1 MSPRHPT
8 PREDSNADDPGL
20 PRWLRAVFSILTT
33 AALFAV
39 MEAGLALAGVRAL
52 YYADDPYVGFTSYIP
67 LFVETKGHD
76 QPAVMATA
84 LAKRQFFNHQEFLEE
99 KPEGVYRIFCLG
111 GSTTYGRPYSD
122 GTSFCGWLREL
133 LAAAD
138 PTRKWEVIN
147 CGGISYASYRVAV
160 LMEELVQYDPDLFI
174 VYSAHNEFLE
184 RRTYENILDKPPLIR
199 NLVAV
204 LARFRTYSAM
214 NRVLRPS
221 NPSDSKPSDPR
232 ETLPGE
238 VDALLDR
245 SVGPEDYTR
254 NDAIGAEVLKHYEF
268 NLTRMVKIARQ
279 AQAEVLFVAPASN
292 LRDMSPFKSENRDD
306 LLREAIDR
314 WQTLY
319 DRAAEALARSNLEE
333 ALRAARSALAIDDR
347 YAGLHYLHGR
357 ILESLENWEQA
368 QAAYIKA
375 RDEDVCPLRAL
386 SPIGNLVRVVSR
398 EEATMLVDFEQLA
411 THYAPHGIP
420 GKELFLDHAHP
431 TIEGNRLLAL
441 AIVDGLISGGI
452 VKPTASWNDDAI
464 TLITETVQQS
474 LDTEDHGRAL
484 RNLARILTWA
494 GKTEEARSIAQRAVE
509 MVPVDP
515 VAHYLLGMAAARLGD
530 AAEAILHYERAIAF
544 APDYAEAHYS
554 LGAALVERN
563 DLSKARRYLEGA
575 LDLQPEHVEARFN
588 LGLLNLKA
596 GNLTSAASDFRQ
608 VIALRPNHHQA
619 YHHLGRALLA
629 QEKIEEAKD
638 YFEQSLAIESKA
650 AETYNQMG
658 LALVREGAF
667 DDALTAFAKAL
678 DLEPDF
684 AEVYSNLGNLHL
696 SRQQLPQAIEA
707 FEQAIRLKPDYA
719 TAHYNLGVA
728 RSGMGE
734 IEAALEA
741 YQEALRYDPD
751 HAKTHNNLGSILARQ
766 GQLDKALSHFQKA
779 LEIRPDYEEARK
791 NSDLAR
797 QLLADPNPQILQNAA
812 PEIRSLPGA
821 CD

>member
-8 PREDSNADDPGL
+8 PKEDSNEGGPGL
-20 PRWLRAVFSILTT
+20 PLWLKAVFSILTT
-33 AALFAV
+33 AALLAT
-39 MEAGLALAGVRAL
+39 MEVGLALVGVGPL
-52 YYADDPYVGFTSYIP
+52 YYEDDPYVGFTSYIP

-76 QPAVMATA
+76 QPTVMASA
-84 LAKRQFFNHQEFLEE
+84 PAKRQFFNHQEFLKE

-122 GTSFCGWLREL
+122 RTSFCGWLREL
-133 LAAAD
+133 LTAAD

-160 LMEELVQYDPDLFI
+160 LMEELVQYDPDLFTI
-174 VYSAHNEFLE
+174 YSAHNEFLE
-184 RRTYENILDKPPLIR
+184 RRTYKNILDKPPLIR

-204 LARFRTYSAM
+204 LARSRTYSAM
-214 NRVLRPS
+214 NRVLRPA
-221 NPSDSKPSDPR
+221 NPSASKPSDLR

-254 NDAIGAEVLKHYEF
+254 NDAIGTEVLKHYEY
-268 NLTRMVKIARQ
+268 NLARMVKIARE

-292 LRDMSPFKSENRDD
+292 LRSMSPFKSENGDD
-306 LLREAIDR
+306 LSSEEIAR
-314 WQTLY
+314 WRSLY
-319 DRAAEALARSNLEE
+319 DRAADALARSDLEA
-333 ALRAARSALAIDDR
+333 ALRASASALAIDDR
-347 YAGLHYLHGR
+347 HADLYYMHGR
-357 ILESLENWEQA
+357 ILEALGNWEEA
-368 QAAYIKA
+368 EAAYIQA

-386 SPIGNLVRVVSR
+386 TPIGNLVRAVSR

-411 THYAPHGIP
+411 AKYAPHGIP
-420 GKELFLDHAHP
+420 GEELFLDHAHP

-452 VKPTASWNDDAI
+452 VKPAASWNDDAI
-464 TLITETVQQS
+464 TVIAETVQQS

-484 RNLARILTWA
+484 RNLARILIWT
-494 GKTEEARSIAQRAVE
+494 GKTEEARSTAKRAVE
-509 MVPVDP
+509 IVPVDA

-530 AAEAILHYERAIAF
+530 TAEAIPHYENAIAF

-563 DLSKARRYLEGA
+563 DLSRARRYLEGA
-575 LDLQPEHVEARFN
+575 LELQPEHVEARFN
-588 LGLLNLKA
+588 LGLLNLKTV
-596 GNLTSAASDFRQ
+596 NLTSAESDFRQ

-619 YHHLGRALLA
+619 HHHLGRALLA
-629 QEKIEEAKD
+629 QDKIEEAKNH
-638 YFEQSLAIESKA
+638 FSQSLAIEPKA
-650 AETYNQMG
+650 AETYNQIG
-658 LALVREGAF
+658 LALAREGAF
-667 DDALTAFAKAL
+667 ADALAAFAKAL

-684 AEVYSNLGNLHL
+684 IEAYSNMGNLHL
-696 SRQQLPQAIEA
+696 SRQQLPEAIEA

-728 RSGMGE
+728 RAAMGE
-734 IEAALEA
+734 TEGALQA
-741 YQEALRYDPD
+741 YAEALRYDPD
-751 HAKTHNNLGSILARQ
+751 HAKTHNNLGSILARK
-766 GQLDKALSHFQKA
+766 GRLKKALSHFQKA

-791 NSDLAR
+791 NRDLAR
-797 QLLADPNPQILQNAA
+797 QLLADRQAPQSR
-812 PEIRSLPGA
+812 P
-821 CD
+821 